1 MLDAR
6 ISITWIRG
14 GSMNLYTELKDFGY
28 ILIWGIVAIT
38 TIAWII
44 YEIRDTA
51 FQNGYWKGRAQGW
64 ESHRRLMNTKLKSDE
79 VFDYDKN

>member
-1 MLDAR
+1 
-6 ISITWIRG
+6 
-14 GSMNLYTELKDFGY
+14 MNLYSELKDFGY
-28 ILIWGIVAIT
+28 VMMWGIVAIT
-38 TIAWII
+38 TIAWVI

-64 ESHRRLMNTKLKSDE
+64 ESHRRLMNTKIKSDE

>member
-1 MLDAR
+1 MNTWLEAR
-6 ISITWIRG
+6 DLGFVIMWAIMG
-14 GSMNLYTELKDFGY
+14 L
-28 ILIWGIVAIT
+28 IL
-38 TIAWII
+38 IAWII
-44 YEIRDTA
+44 HEIRDTA

>member
-1 MLDAR
+1 MYD
-6 ISITWIRG
+6 
-14 GSMNLYTELKDFGY
+14 ELKDLGY
-28 ILIWGIVAIT
+28 LWMWAVVGITAVTWLIM
-38 TIAWII
+38 
-44 YEIRDTA
+44 EIKDTA

>member
-1 MLDAR
+1 
-6 ISITWIRG
+6 
-14 GSMNLYTELKDFGY
+14 MNPIEDLKNIGY
-28 ILIWGIVAIT
+28 IFMYAVVAIIA
-38 TIAWII
+38 IAWVI